1 LVGGQEEEE
10 EEEEEE
16 EDETLAV
23 VDERLEM
30 ASCVPSCAYKHIL
43 TSRQQISR

>member
-10 EEEEEE
+10 IF
-16 EDETLAV
+16 AV
-23 VDERLEM
+23 VSERLKM
-30 ASCVPSCAYKHIL
+30 ARCVPSRAYKHIL